1 MADNKTSWEEVKEH
15 KSKNKGVWV
24 VINNKVYDVTQFMD
38 DHPGGEEVLLEQAG
52 GDATEAFEDVGHSE
66 DAKKLMKDFFVG
78 DVSEPKQPPP
88 KPEGATSLPNQDQG
102 ISYGLLFKLAIGI
115 LVLLLVYSTFISPY
129 LKK

>member
-78 DVSEPKQPPP
+78 DVSEPK
-88 KPEGATSLPNQDQG
+88 
-102 ISYGLLFKLAIGI
+102 
-115 LVLLLVYSTFISPY
+115 V
-129 LKK
+129 KK